1 MELNLQII
9 KEDLNDLKFESRILD
24 DCLVRQLTHP
34 VIYTSQTNL
43 TEYRLYIIEADNM
56 PSILNLK
63 NRPSFIC
70 IGVPPSY
77 LLTSNCNI
85 LYTTKPIQLY
95 DLLNRLTDLF
105 QFYNQWEKKMQN
117 INNQRLPLKSLGEA
131 SIDIFSNPISLYESS
146 FKTVF
151 IVVDKHNPIP
161 ESYVAVASTFE
172 YLSIEE
178 VNKLN
183 TDPEYN
189 EAATKTE
196 PAIYSDRLYGFRT
209 LFYNLRNDGEF
220 IARLCIDEIIRP
232 FTERD
237 LALIKVLA
245 DALQLGLHQKDLNN
259 LNQPRELQSVL
270 KRLLDHKLVPAEK
283 IESVLRENKW
293 LVNDHYFCIC
303 IEQLHPDKDEDPMT
317 ALAYHLSRIN
327 THNCYIIYQDNLI
340 FLFNLSKSSRTQ
352 DEILDLFDK
361 QLKTNHI
368 HAGISSVFSDFK
380 NFYYYHLQ
388 ALNAATLG
396 RQLNASSNLY
406 KFEDYILPYIVSKC
420 NVKTIPELFYPAG
433 LLRLLEYDALKGT
446 DYANLLRIHLEN
458 NMHIAETTRQTFL
471 HRSTFIYRIEKI
483 IDILQMDLA
492 DPDVRLTLMIAFK
505 ILAHNKRE
513 S

>member
-9 KEDLNDLKFESRILD
+9 KEDLGDLKFESRILD
-24 DCLVRQLTHP
+24 DFLVRQLTHP
-34 VIYTSQTNL
+34 VIFTPETHL
-43 TEYRLYIIEADNM
+43 TEDRLYLIEGDKM
-56 PSILNLK
+56 PGLLNLK

-77 LLTSNCNI
+77 LLTSNCNL
-85 LYTTKPIQLY
+85 LYTMETIHLY
-95 DLLNRLTDLF
+95 DLLNRLTDLY
-105 QFYNQWEKKMQN
+105 QVYSQWEKKLQS

-131 SIDIFSNPISLYESS
+131 SIDIFNNPISLYESS

-151 IVVDKHNPIP
+151 IVVDKRIPIP
-161 ESYVAVASTFE
+161 ESYVAVASTFD
-172 YLSIEE
+172 YLSIDE

-209 LFYNLRNDGEF
+209 LFYNIRSDGEF

-237 LALIKVLA
+237 SALIKILA
-245 DALQLGLHQKDLNN
+245 DAIQLGLHQKDLNN

-293 LVNDHYFCIC
+293 LINDRYFCVC

-327 THNCYIIYQDNLI
+327 THNCFIIYQDNLV
-340 FLFNLSKSSRTQ
+340 FLFNLSKSTSTQ
-352 DEILDLFDK
+352 NEILDLFGQ
-361 QLKTNHI
+361 QLTASHI
-368 HAGISSVFSDFK
+368 SAGISSVFSDFK

-396 RQLNASSNLY
+396 KQIAPSACLFH
-406 KFEDYILPYIVSKC
+406 FEDYILPFIVSKC
-420 NVKTIPELFYPAG
+420 TVKTIPELFCPAG
-433 LLRLLEYDALKGT
+433 LLRLLEYDAAKGT
-446 DYANLLRIHLEN
+446 DYAELLRIHLSN

-471 HRSTFIYRIEKI
+471 HRSTFIYRMEKI
-483 IDILQMDLA
+483 VDILQMDLD

-505 ILAHNKRE
+505 ILN